1 MERFALVP
9 AAEMLRIVTEG
20 GPGANG
26 VKFNVNL
33 VLADFFLRH
42 GLLGSLTA
50 AEVARLRAGL
60 DQVG

>member
-1 MERFALVP
+1 
-9 AAEMLRIVTEG
+9 
-20 GPGANG
+20 
-26 VKFNVNL
+26 VNL

-42 GLLGSLTA
+42 GLLGSLSA